1 MGCKEHQVIRA
12 KPGRIHKFGV
22 GSSMHP
28 LHANMVNHVA
38 GEKQKGSDQSPH
50 HAFFVEFFILTF
62 DGYKPASQKYRT
74 AGI

>member
-1 MGCKEHQVIRA
+1 
-12 KPGRIHKFGV
+12 
-22 GSSMHP
+22 
-28 LHANMVNHVA
+28 LHANMVNHIA